1 MSPGQYDIPMDL
13 CVKTRRKL
21 RLEEFLRQNLDH
33 APAGHVIQWV
43 NRNEGVFR
51 ILWTHQSS
59 GAFTHDDAA
68 LFRYWALARGKPA
81 NLSSVELKQSLRMAL
96 NKSPSVQR
104 VAASQDEFRYFRF
117 TDWQSEGFSSHAL
130 QNEKFRSPY
139 SNSAS
144 MTPIPQVVYPNSD
157 GDIYQRG
164 LSFTDYFSAMSRC
177 SSSSSVS
184 SVESYASHSNSP
196 HSHEA
201 NYRLQILADHGSTL
215 QDHSHQNQNSFLE
228 STRGDSNTCLC
239 EQQRGLPYSYI

>member
-96 NKSPSVQR
+96 NKSPSVER
-104 VAASQDEFRYFRF
+104 VSASQDEFRYFRF
-117 TDWQSEGFSSHAL
+117 TDWQNEGSSNHTFR
-130 QNEKFRSPY
+130 NEKFLSPYLNNVSTTLPSPQFVY
-139 SNSAS
+139 SNSDS
-144 MTPIPQVVYPNSD
+144 
-157 GDIYQRG
+157 DIYQRG
-164 LSFTDYFSAMSRC
+164 LSFTGYYSAISRC

-184 SVESYASHSNSP
+184 SVESYSSYSNSSHSYES
-196 HSHEA
+196 
-201 NYRLQILADHGSTL
+201 NYRLQILGGHGSTL
-215 QDHSHQNQNSFLE
+215 QDLSHQTQKSFLE
-228 STRGDSNTCLC
+228 STRDSNKCLC
-239 EQQRGLPYSYI
+239 EQQRGLPYR